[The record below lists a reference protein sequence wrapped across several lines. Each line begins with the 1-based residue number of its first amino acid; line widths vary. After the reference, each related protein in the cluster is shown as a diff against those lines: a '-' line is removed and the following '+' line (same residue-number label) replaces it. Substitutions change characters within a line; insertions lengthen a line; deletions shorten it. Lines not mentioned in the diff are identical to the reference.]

1 MIWQKWL
8 YQSCSEVYERII
20 QDSIRMI
27 IIGRYIG
34 IDDRKYGECIDSDIR
49 GMHDYREI
57 CDCAV
62 DGDMLSI
69 SQSRYDDY
77 RPA

>member
-1 MIWQKWL
+1 MISQKWL
-8 YQSCSEVYERII
+8 YQSSSEVYERII
-20 QDSIRMI
+20 QDSIRMV
-27 IIGRYIG
+27 IIGGSIG
-34 IDDRKYGECIDSDIR
+34 IDDRKSGECIDSDIR